1 MPVKELPYHGSFL
14 FTFAAFTQPV
24 PLFHVLSL
32 ICYTTLHH
40 CITMWI
46 LILQRLTLEFIF
58 DFLYAPVWW
67 YTIGLKRAGRF
78 AARLVAAGNMQ
89 FAPGLWLLNIFVP
102 MFGQYDWQG
111 RLVSFFVRLFNFIIR
126 SILLIIWVIFSLI
139 ALLLWIFI
147 PIFVV
152 YTLVYSF

>member
-1 MPVKELPYHGSFL
+1 
-14 FTFAAFTQPV
+14 
-24 PLFHVLSL
+24 
-32 ICYTTLHH
+32 
-40 CITMWI
+40 MWL
-46 LILQRLTLEFIF
+46 LILQRLSLEFLF

-67 YTIGLKRAGRF
+67 YTRGLKRAAQF
-78 AARLVAAGNMQ
+78 AARLVALGNEQ

-111 RLVSFFVRLFNFIIR
+111 RLVSFFVRLGNVIIR
-126 SILLIIWVIFSLI
+126 SILLIIWIIFSLVV
-139 ALLLWIFI
+139 LLLWIFI